1 MKRFIIFLL
10 KPLSFLPAII
20 MMYIIFTFSAMPGE
34 ESSQLSYK
42 VSYQIVTVGAKIL
55 DKDLSVN
62 GVDYYIDKIHVY
74 VRKLAHMAVYFCL
87 AVAISFPLYVYG
99 LRGFPLLIVAGLICF
114 GFACTDE
121 YHQSLVAGRGPSK
134 RDVAIDCVGAFFGI
148 TLVRIVCYTAL
159 LGSSDGKKKKHR
171 KKKKR

>member
-1 MKRFIIFLL
+1 M
-10 KPLSFLPAII
+10 
-20 MMYIIFTFSAMPGE
+20 
-34 ESSQLSYK
+34 
-42 VSYQIVTVGAKIL
+42 SYQIVTVGAKIL

-159 LGSSDGKKKKHR
+159 LGSSDGKKKNTGKEEALTDLLLTFLLFSVKMLLVHIFSTNHILR
-171 KKKKR
+171 KGRYT